1 MKIEYVQK
9 VLQEKTSENAKIVKI
24 NIDELDLSIQETSLF
39 IEFAKKELFPDAKR
53 IVVVDYAD
61 FSKQVEIKNSD
72 YVIVITNGHTK
83 DTLVLES
90 LLKNPPAYIGVIGSR
105 HKKIHV
111 ENYLAEK
118 GFSEDLI
125 KQIIMPIGLDIKA
138 ETPSEIAISIVAQLI
153 QKRAQ

>member
-1 MKIEYVQK
+1 M
-9 VLQEKTSENAKIVKI
+9 
-24 NIDELDLSIQETSLF
+24 
-39 IEFAKKELFPDAKR
+39 
-53 IVVVDYAD
+53 
-61 FSKQVEIKNSD
+61 EIKNSD
-72 YVIVITNGHTK
+72 YVIVVTNGHTK

-111 ENYLAEK
+111 ENYLVEK

-153 QKRAQ
+153 QKEFSKIILDGRKIDVWIRYTRINFDFSDCVSGIWP

>member
-1 MKIEYVQK
+1 M
-9 VLQEKTSENAKIVKI
+9 
-24 NIDELDLSIQETSLF
+24 
-39 IEFAKKELFPDAKR
+39 
-53 IVVVDYAD
+53 
-61 FSKQVEIKNSD
+61 EIKNSD
-72 YVIVITNGHTK
+72 YVIVVTNGHTK

-90 LLKNPPAYIGVIGSR
+90 LLKNSPAYIGVIGSR

-111 ENYLAEK
+111 ENYLTEK

>member
-1 MKIEYVQK
+1 
-9 VLQEKTSENAKIVKI
+9 
-24 NIDELDLSIQETSLF
+24 
-39 IEFAKKELFPDAKR
+39 
-53 IVVVDYAD
+53 
-61 FSKQVEIKNSD
+61 VEIKNSD
-72 YVIVITNGHTK
+72 YVIVVTNGHTK

>member
-1 MKIEYVQK
+1 M
-9 VLQEKTSENAKIVKI
+9 A
-24 NIDELDLSIQETSLF
+24 
-39 IEFAKKELFPDAKR
+39 
-53 IVVVDYAD
+53 VD
-61 FSKQVEIKNSD
+61 I
-72 YVIVITNGHTK
+72 
-83 DTLVLES
+83 
-90 LLKNPPAYIGVIGSR
+90 
-105 HKKIHV
+105 KKIHV

>member
-1 MKIEYVQK
+1 M
-9 VLQEKTSENAKIVKI
+9 
-24 NIDELDLSIQETSLF
+24 
-39 IEFAKKELFPDAKR
+39 
-53 IVVVDYAD
+53 
-61 FSKQVEIKNSD
+61 
-72 YVIVITNGHTK
+72 
-83 DTLVLES
+83 
-90 LLKNPPAYIGVIGSR
+90 IGSR

-111 ENYLAEK
+111 ENYLVEK